1 MAAGP
6 GLDFDAVVLGGG
18 HNGLVAAAYLARAG
32 LKVRLLERLSHV
44 GGAAVS
50 AQVFKGVDAR
60 LSQYAYLVSLLPQ
73 RILDDLGASVR
84 FVRRR
89 YSSYTPDPRAA
100 GHTGLLVGAH
110 STFGAIGAAGDERS
124 FADFYRRCRLVTERL
139 WPTLI
144 EPLPSR
150 DQARQQVL
158 AGGDPDAAHAWRAMV
173 EEPIGHAI
181 ADAVDDDI
189 VRGVIATDALI
200 GTFARVDDPALP
212 QNVCFL
218 YHLLGGGTGDWNVP
232 IGGMGSVTEALA
244 AAAIR
249 HGAEILTGA
258 EVYAVNPDG
267 EVGYRHGDEDHLI
280 RGRFVLAGVT
290 PVVLAALL
298 AEPTPQLAQGAQVKV
313 NMVVRRLPRLRD
325 ESVTPQQAF
334 AGTVHLNETATQ
346 LDAAYSRAAARRL
359 PDPLPC
365 EIYCHSVTDPTI
377 MSAGLRG
384 SNAQTLTAFGLHTPH
399 SLFNGAL
406 SDQLRDQLTE
416 SVLLSLNSLLAEP
429 IQELLLA
436 DANGRPCIETK
447 TTLDVEH
454 TLGMS
459 GGNIFHG
466 GLSWPFADPDDPLE
480 TPARQWG
487 VATAHERILLC
498 GSGARRGG
506 AVSGI
511 GGHNAAMAV
520 LLQRC

>member
-181 ADAVDDDI
+181 ADAVDNDI

-249 HGAEILTGA
+249 HGAE
-258 EVYAVNPDG
+258 
-267 EVGYRHGDEDHLI
+267 
-280 RGRFVLAGVT
+280 
-290 PVVLAALL
+290 
-298 AEPTPQLAQGAQVKV
+298 
-313 NMVVRRLPRLRD
+313 
-325 ESVTPQQAF
+325 
-334 AGTVHLNETATQ
+334 
-346 LDAAYSRAAARRL
+346 
-359 PDPLPC
+359 
-365 EIYCHSVTDPTI
+365 
-377 MSAGLRG
+377 
-384 SNAQTLTAFGLHTPH
+384 
-399 SLFNGAL
+399 
-406 SDQLRDQLTE
+406 
-416 SVLLSLNSLLAEP
+416 
-429 IQELLLA
+429 
-436 DANGRPCIETK
+436 
-447 TTLDVEH
+447 
-454 TLGMS
+454 
-459 GGNIFHG
+459 
-466 GLSWPFADPDDPLE
+466 
-480 TPARQWG
+480 
-487 VATAHERILLC
+487 
-498 GSGARRGG
+498 
-506 AVSGI
+506 
-511 GGHNAAMAV
+511 
-520 LLQRC
+520 